1 MSDIKLV
8 VVENG
13 NKQEYVNKTEMKK
26 NFFGDNFEKLNSK
39 EKYNV
44 LKQRTELNATFNGIK
59 VIDILNGDKVDDIKE
74 PQYILLDEETFF
86 VSLAKNNDIV
96 LYEEENSNEFAKQ
109 PEKAK
114 LTRIAGKFVRI
125 NDCANLILERKIKE
139 FYKNKEKNEQL
150 ENENTR

>member
-59 VIDILNGDKVDDIKE
+59 VIDILNGDKVDDMKE

-86 VSLAKNNDIV
+86 VSLAD
-96 LYEEENSNEFAKQ
+96 
-109 PEKAK
+109 
-114 LTRIAGKFVRI
+114 LTISLKFSFFI
-125 NDCANLILERKIKE
+125 
-139 FYKNKEKNEQL
+139 FYISY
-150 ENENTR
+150 